1 MFDEWNTVIYNV
13 TSHVD
18 KKMFVQRFV
27 FKYIAHLNKVPA
39 RPQGDECEPV
49 AEHLQFLD
57 GAQHVV
63 VRDLLQDILRSEID
77 SKF

>member
-1 MFDEWNTVIYNV
+1 MELV
-13 TSHVD
+13 TFHVD
-18 KKMFVQRFV
+18 KKLLVQRF
-27 FKYIAHLNKVPA
+27 IAHLNKVPA

-49 AEHLQFLD
+49 AEHLQLLD